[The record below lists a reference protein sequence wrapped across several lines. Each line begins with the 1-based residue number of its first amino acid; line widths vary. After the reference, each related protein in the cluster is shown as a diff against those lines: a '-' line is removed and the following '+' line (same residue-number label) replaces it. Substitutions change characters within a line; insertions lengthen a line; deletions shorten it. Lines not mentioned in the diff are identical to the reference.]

1 MKKTSLIPFLVFFIA
16 CTFAVPAQKV
26 SAGNNTRDIKVLISE
41 SSSPISVKTS
51 GAISIKDLD
60 SFKNFSVTKAGTF
73 KVSTT
78 KKEVQAGSVKSK
90 KGLEISLK
98 NKKDTFTI
106 NGNTYNGTLLIKPT
120 EKTQII
126 EVLPLEE
133 YLYGVL
139 PYEMSYSWPIEALKA
154 QAVAART
161 YTLKSIEG
169 LQETNFDLY
178 SDVRSQMYKGSAKIY
193 DSVKKAVDET
203 QGQVL
208 KYKNN
213 LFYTYYHANCGG
225 HTDTPPWLASAVKP
239 LHGSKCGYC
248 NHGAGAT
255 WKHTLSKDTVNN
267 FLKKNKIPGAIK
279 SVSIASKLSS
289 GRAKDLKIKTTKTTK
304 VIPCNTFRVGVGST
318 KFKSCFITGIS
329 GLTFAGKGYGHGGG
343 LCQEG
348 AKGMAEAGK
357 NYKDILNRY
366 YPGAKLEKI

>member
-1 MKKTSLIPFLVFFIA
+1 MKKTTLIPLVIFLTA
-16 CTFAVPAQKV
+16 CTFAIPAQKV

-41 SSSPISVKTS
+41 SSSPVSVKTS
-51 GAISIKDLD
+51 GAIVIKDLD
-60 SFKNFSVTKAGTF
+60 TFKKYSVTQAGTF
-73 KVSTT
+73 KVSAS
-78 KKEVQAGSVKSK
+78 KKQVQAGSVKSK
-90 KGLEISLK
+90 KGLEIFLK

-106 NGNTYNGTLLIKPT
+106 NGNTYNGELLIKPA

-126 EVLPLEE
+126 EVLPIEE

-161 YTLKSIEG
+161 YTLKSIENT
-169 LQETNFDLY
+169 QETNFDLY
-178 SDVRSQMYKGSAKIY
+178 SDVRSQMYKGSAKVY

-203 QGQVL
+203 KGQVL
-208 KYKNN
+208 KYKDN

-225 HTDTPPWLASAVKP
+225 HTDAPPWLTSAVKP

-248 NHGAGAT
+248 NHGAGAK
-255 WKHTLSKDTVNN
+255 WKHTLSKETINN
-267 FLKKNKIPGAIK
+267 FLKKNKIAGTIK
-279 SVSIASKLSS
+279 SVSVASKLSS

-318 KFKSCFITGIS
+318 KFKSCFITSIS
-329 GLTFAGKGYGHGGG
+329 GLTFSGKGYGHGGG

-357 NYKDILNRY
+357 DYKDILNRY
-366 YPGAKLEKI
+366 YPGAKLENI

>member
-41 SSSPISVKTS
+41 SSSPISVKTN
-51 GAISIKDLD
+51 GAIIIKDLD
-60 SFKNFSVTKAGTF
+60 TFKQYSVTKAGTF
-73 KVSTT
+73 KVSAT
-78 KKEVQAGSVKSK
+78 KKQVQAGSVKSK
-90 KGLEISLK
+90 KGLEITLK

-106 NGNTYNGTLLIKPT
+106 NGNTYNGTLLIKPA

-169 LQETNFDLY
+169 SKETNFDLY
-178 SDVRSQMYKGSAKIY
+178 SDVRSQMYKGSAKVY

-203 QGQVL
+203 KGQVL
-208 KYKNN
+208 KYNN
-213 LFYTYYHANCGG
+213 KLFYTYYHANCGG

-248 NHGAGAT
+248 NHGAGAKWQYT
-255 WKHTLSKDTVNN
+255 VPKDTVNN
-267 FLKKNKIPGAIK
+267 FLKKNKIPGTIK
-279 SVSIASKLSS
+279 SVKIASKLSS
-289 GRAKDLKIKTTKTTK
+289 GRTKDLKIKTTKTTK
-304 VIPCNTFRVGVGST
+304 TIPCNTFRVGVGST
-318 KFKSCFITGIS
+318 KFKSCFITDIS
-329 GLTFAGKGYGHGGG
+329 GLTFSGKGYGHGGG

-357 NYKDILNRY
+357 KYTEILKRY
-366 YPGAKLEKI
+366 YPGADLENI

>member
-1 MKKTSLIPFLVFFIA
+1 MKKTSLIPFLVFFMA

-26 SAGNNTRDIKVLISE
+26 SAEQNKDIKVLISE

-51 GAISIKDLD
+51 GSISIKDLD
-60 SFKNFSVTKAGTF
+60 TFKKYSVTKAGTF
-73 KVSTT
+73 KVSAT

-106 NGNTYNGTLLIKPT
+106 NGNTYNGTLLIKPAT
-120 EKTQII
+120 KTQII

-139 PYEMSYSWPIEALKA
+139 PYEMSYSWPLEALKA

-161 YTLKSIEG
+161 YTLKSIENT
-169 LQETNFDLY
+169 QNNPFDLY
-178 SDVRSQMYKGSAKIY
+178 SDTRSQMYKGSAKVY

-203 QGQVL
+203 KGQVL
-208 KYKNN
+208 KYNKK

-225 HTDTPPWLASAVKP
+225 HTDTPPWLSSAVKP
-239 LHGSKCGYC
+239 LHGAKCGYC

-267 FLKKNKIPGAIK
+267 FLKKNKIPGTIK
-279 SVSIASKLSS
+279 RVSVASKLSS
-289 GRAKDLKIKTTKTTK
+289 GRTKDLKIKTTKTTK
-304 VIPCNTFRVGVGST
+304 TIPCNTFRVGIGST

-329 GLTFAGKGYGHGGG
+329 GLTFSGKGYGHGGG

-357 NYKDILNRY
+357 KYKDILKQY
-366 YPGAKLEKI
+366 YPGANLEKI

>member
-26 SAGNNTRDIKVLISE
+26 SAEQNKDIKVLISE

-51 GAISIKDLD
+51 GAITIKDLD
-60 SFKNFSVTKAGTF
+60 TFKQYSVTKAGTF
-73 KVSTT
+73 KVSAT
-78 KKEVQAGSVKSK
+78 KKQVQAGSVKSK

-106 NGNTYNGTLLIKPT
+106 NSNTYNGTLLIKPT

-169 LQETNFDLY
+169 TKQNPFDLY
-178 SDVRSQMYKGSAKIY
+178 SDTRSQMYKGSAKVY

-203 QGQVL
+203 KGQVL

-225 HTDTPPWLASAVKP
+225 HTDTPPWLSSAVKP

-267 FLKKNKIPGAIK
+267 FLKKNKIPGTIK
-279 SVSIASKLSS
+279 SVKIASKLSS

-304 VIPCNTFRVGVGST
+304 TIPCNTFRVGVGST
-318 KFKSCFITGIS
+318 KFKSCFITSIS
-329 GLTFAGKGYGHGGG
+329 GLTFSGKGYGHGGG

-357 NYKDILNRY
+357 KYKDILNRY
-366 YPGAKLEKI
+366 YPGAKLENI